1 MARRMGSWWIKD
13 GVDGRRIE
21 AQSFAS
27 TFDMVAGYD
36 WSEDHGDSAV
46 LEKDFV
52 VTANYDE
59 KSDNVDCLMMSSHGS
74 PGSFSVWDGAVSTS
88 DSIDFGAGDL
98 EVWASHACQVL
109 RHDANNSTWDWIPAW
124 SRLHYMCGFHTNSF
138 SGGGRDKRGFWF
150 AWYGG
155 VGHAL
160 VPFFYSHNTIRSAW
174 KKANRMVEGSNVDW
188 AYMRASGNTSGG
200 SYTSTYNEKF
210 RTSEP
215 SDPVTGRTFFWARGT
230 C

>member
-13 GVDGRRIE
+13 GLDGRRLE

-27 TFDMVAGYD
+27 TFDLLSGFS
-36 WSEDHGDSAV
+36 WTEDHGDSNV
-46 LEKDFV
+46 KEKDFV
-52 VTANYDE
+52 DTSNYDE

-74 PGSFSVWDGAVSTS
+74 PGRFSTWDGSVSTS
-88 DSIDFGAGDL
+88 DSISFGSGDL

-109 RHDANNSTWDWIPAW
+109 KHDSNTRVWDWIPAW
-124 SRLHYMCGFHTNSF
+124 EGLHYMCGFHTNSY
-138 SGGGRDKRGFWF
+138 SGGGRDSRGMWF

-155 VGHAL
+155 VAHNLMLG
-160 VPFFYSHNTIRSAW
+160 FFTHYPIRTAW

-188 AYMRASGNTSGG
+188 AYMRASGTSSSGA
-200 SYTSTYNEKF
+200 TANTYNEKF
-210 RTSEP
+210 TSSEP
-215 SDPVTGRTFFWARGT
+215 TDPDTNRTFYWARGT